1 MQTCIIILN
10 DNTTK
15 KKNTHRRFFFYNFR
29 HLKMRAIFTCECF
42 LLSFFCLFAHD
53 KKRNGKKRNWSF
65 TIETK
70 KKQKMKCNEKELNK
84 KKSCWPWNEKTEYG
98 NDSLAVCQ
106 WLGKKRNL
114 GRHIGKKKSQERRSL
129 SFFLFFF
136 LINPALRT
144 QLKQIV
150 RLSCPHVPDLWK
162 RKEDESKTN
171 NNTNNNSS

>member
-84 KKSCWPWNEKTEYG
+84 KKSCWP
-98 NDSLAVCQ
+98 
-106 WLGKKRNL
+106 
-114 GRHIGKKKSQERRSL
+114 
-129 SFFLFFF
+129 
-136 LINPALRT
+136 
-144 QLKQIV
+144 
-150 RLSCPHVPDLWK
+150 
-162 RKEDESKTN
+162 
-171 NNTNNNSS
+171 